1 MLDIKNLNVSVEDN
15 QILRNLSL
23 EVGSGEVH
31 AIMGPNGSG
40 KSTIAHTLAGNPNYE
55 IISGDVNFNDKDLLK
70 MDPSERSLSGL
81 FLAFQYPIELPGVT
95 NASYLKQIV
104 NVHRKYRGENPI
116 EAGEFLKLLKEKS
129 SNLNIP
135 MDMHSRF
142 VNAGFSGGEK
152 KKNEVLQLDLLNP
165 NLVIMDETDSG
176 LDVDALKS
184 TSEAVNQLRSS
195 SRSFIIITHY
205 LRLLEYIEPD
215 FVHVFQDG
223 SIVESGDKSLAN
235 RIDKEGYAWQWQ
247 TLKKIFVQL

>member
-15 QILRNLSL
+15 QILRDLSL
-23 EVGSGEVH
+23 KVGSGEVH

-104 NVHRKYRGENPI
+104 NVHRKHRGENPI
-116 EAGEFLKLLKEKS
+116 EAGDFLKLLKEKS
-129 SNLNIP
+129 SCLNIP

-195 SRSFIIITHY
+195 NRSFIIITHY

-223 SIVESGDKSLAN
+223 SIIESGDKSLAN
-235 RIDKEGYAWQWQ
+235 RIDKEGYA
-247 TLKKIFVQL
+247 

>member
-1 MLDIKNLNVSVEDN
+1 MLDIKNLNVSVEKK
-15 QILRNLSL
+15 QIIKNLSL
-23 EVGSGEVH
+23 NVGKGEVH

-55 IISGDVNFNDKDLLK
+55 IISGNVNFNEKDLLE

-104 NVHRKYRGENPI
+104 NVHRKHRGENLI
-116 EAGEFLKLLKEKS
+116 EAGDFLKLLKDKS
-129 SNLNIP
+129 ARLNIP

-195 SRSFIIITHY
+195 DRSFIIITHY

-215 FVHVFQDG
+215 FVHVFQNG
-223 SIVESGDKSLAN
+223 SIIESGDKSLAN
-235 RIDKEGYAWQWQ
+235 RIDKEGYA
-247 TLKKIFVQL
+247 

>member
-1 MLDIKNLNVSVEDN
+1 MLDIKNLNVSVDEK
-15 QILRNLSL
+15 QILRDLSL
-23 EVGSGEVH
+23 KVGSGEVH

-55 IISGDVNFNDKDLLK
+55 IISGNISFNEEDLLE
-70 MDPSERSLSGL
+70 MDPSDRSLSGL
-81 FLAFQYPIELPGVT
+81 FLAFQYPVELPGVT

-104 NVHRKYRGENPI
+104 NVHRKHRGEDLI

-129 SNLNIP
+129 ERLNIP

-195 SRSFIIITHY
+195 DRSFIIITHY

-215 FVHVFQDG
+215 FVHIFQDG
-223 SIVESGDKSLAN
+223 SIIESGDKSLAS
-235 RIDKEGYAWQWQ
+235 RIDKEGYA
-247 TLKKIFVQL
+247 

>member
-1 MLDIKNLNVSVEDN
+1 MLDIKNLNVSVEDK
-15 QILRNLSL
+15 QILRDLSL
-23 EVGSGEVH
+23 KVGSGEVH

-55 IISGDVNFNDKDLLK
+55 IISGDVNFNEKDLLE

-104 NVHRKYRGENPI
+104 NVHRKHRGENPI
-116 EAGEFLKLLKEKS
+116 EAGDFLKLLKEKS
-129 SNLNIP
+129 SILNIP

-195 SRSFIIITHY
+195 NRSFIIITHY

-235 RIDKEGYAWQWQ
+235 RIDKKGYA
-247 TLKKIFVQL
+247 

>member
-1 MLDIKNLNVSVEDN
+1 MLDIKNLNVSVEDK
-15 QILRNLSL
+15 QILKDLSL
-23 EVGSGEVH
+23 KVGSGEVH

-55 IISGDVNFNDKDLLK
+55 VMSGNVDFNDKNLLD

-81 FLAFQYPIELPGVT
+81 FMAFQYPIELPGVT

-104 NVHRKYRGENPI
+104 NIHRKHRGEKPI
-116 EAGEFLKLLKEKS
+116 EAGDFLKLLKEKS
-129 SNLNIP
+129 VRLNIS

-195 SRSFIIITHY
+195 NRSFIIITHY

-223 SIVESGDKSLAN
+223 SIIESGDKSLAN
-235 RIDKEGYAWQWQ
+235 RIDKQGYAY
-247 TLKKIFVQL
+247 

>member
-1 MLDIKNLNVSVEDN
+1 MLDIKNLNVSVEEK
-15 QILRNLSL
+15 QILKNLSL
-23 EVGSGEVH
+23 NVGKGEVH

-55 IISGDVNFNDKDLLK
+55 IISGNVNFNEKNLLE

-104 NVHRKYRGENPI
+104 NVHRKHRGENLI
-116 EAGEFLKLLKEKS
+116 EAGEFLKLLKDKS
-129 SNLNIP
+129 ARLNIP

-195 SRSFIIITHY
+195 DRSFIIITHY

-215 FVHVFQDG
+215 FVHVFQNG
-223 SIVESGDKSLAN
+223 SIIESGDKSLAN
-235 RIDKEGYAWQWQ
+235 RIDKEGYA
-247 TLKKIFVQL
+247 

>member
-1 MLDIKNLNVSVEDN
+1 MLDIKNLNVSVEQK
-15 QILRNLSL
+15 QILKNLSL
-23 EVGSGEVH
+23 KVGNGEVH

-40 KSTIAHTLAGNPNYE
+40 KSTIAHTLAGNPNYD
-55 IISGDVNFNDKDLLK
+55 IISGNINFNEKDLLE

-104 NVHRKYRGENPI
+104 NVHRKHRGENLI
-116 EAGEFLKLLKEKS
+116 EAGDFLKLLKDKS
-129 SNLNIP
+129 ARLNIP

-195 SRSFIIITHY
+195 DRSFIIITHY

-215 FVHVFQDG
+215 FVHVFQNG
-223 SIVESGDKSLAN
+223 SIIESGDKSLAN
-235 RIDKEGYAWQWQ
+235 RIDKEGYA
-247 TLKKIFVQL
+247 

>member
-1 MLDIKNLNVSVEDN
+1 MLDIKNLNVSVDEK
-15 QILRNLSL
+15 QILRDLSL
-23 EVGSGEVH
+23 KIGSGEVH

-55 IISGDVNFNDKDLLK
+55 IISGNVSFNEKDLLE

-104 NVHRKYRGENPI
+104 NVHRKHRGENLI

-129 SNLNIP
+129 ERLNIP

-195 SRSFIIITHY
+195 DRSFIIITHY

-215 FVHVFQDG
+215 FVHIFQDG
-223 SIVESGDKSLAN
+223 SIIESGDKSLAS
-235 RIDKEGYAWQWQ
+235 RIDKEGYA
-247 TLKKIFVQL
+247 

>member
-1 MLDIKNLNVSVEDN
+1 MLDIKNLNVSVEEK
-15 QILRNLSL
+15 QILKNLSL
-23 EVGSGEVH
+23 KVGNGEVH

-55 IISGDVNFNDKDLLK
+55 IISGNVNFNEKDLLE

-104 NVHRKYRGENPI
+104 NVHRKHRGENLI
-116 EAGEFLKLLKEKS
+116 EAGDFLKLLKDKS
-129 SNLNIP
+129 ARLNIP

-195 SRSFIIITHY
+195 DRSFIIITHY
-205 LRLLEYIEPD
+205 LRLIEYIEPD
-215 FVHVFQDG
+215 FVHVFQNG
-223 SIVESGDKSLAN
+223 SIIESGDKSLAN
-235 RIDKEGYAWQWQ
+235 RIDKEGYA
-247 TLKKIFVQL
+247 

>member
-1 MLDIKNLNVSVEDN
+1 MLNIEKLNVSVEEK

-23 EVGSGEVH
+23 KVGDGEVH

-55 IISGDVNFNDKDLLK
+55 VLSGKINFNDKDLLS

-104 NVHRKYRGENPI
+104 NVHRKHKGDKPI
-116 EAGEFLKLLKEKS
+116 EAAEFLKLLKEKS
-129 SNLNIP
+129 SKLNIP

-165 NLVIMDETDSG
+165 DLVIMDETDSG
-176 LDVDALKS
+176 LDVDALRN

-195 SRSFIIITHY
+195 NRSFIIITHY

-223 SIVESGDKSLAN
+223 SIIETGDKSLAN
-235 RIDKEGYAWQWQ
+235 KIDQEGYAS
-247 TLKKIFVQL
+247 

>member
-1 MLDIKNLNVSVEDN
+1 MLDIKNLNVSVEEK
-15 QILRNLSL
+15 QILKNLSL
-23 EVGSGEVH
+23 KVGNGEVH

-55 IISGDVNFNDKDLLK
+55 IISGNVNFNEKDLLE

-104 NVHRKYRGENPI
+104 NVHRKHRGENLI
-116 EAGEFLKLLKEKS
+116 EAGDFLKLLKDKS
-129 SNLNIP
+129 ARLNIP

-195 SRSFIIITHY
+195 DRSFIIITHY

-215 FVHVFQDG
+215 FVHVFQNG
-223 SIVESGDKSLAN
+223 SIIESGDKSLAS
-235 RIDKEGYAWQWQ
+235 RIDNEGYEV
-247 TLKKIFVQL
+247 K

>member
-1 MLDIKNLNVSVEDN
+1 MLDIKNLNVSVEDK
-15 QILRNLSL
+15 QILKDLSL
-23 EVGSGEVH
+23 KVGSGEVH

-55 IISGDVNFNDKDLLK
+55 VISGNVDFNDENLLD

-81 FLAFQYPIELPGVT
+81 FMAFQYPIELPGVT

-104 NVHRKYRGENPI
+104 NIHRKHRGEKPI
-116 EAGEFLKLLKEKS
+116 EAGDFLKLLKEKS
-129 SNLNIP
+129 VRLNIS

-195 SRSFIIITHY
+195 NRSFIIITHY

-223 SIVESGDKSLAN
+223 SILESGDKSLAN
-235 RIDKEGYAWQWQ
+235 RIDKEGYA
-247 TLKKIFVQL
+247 